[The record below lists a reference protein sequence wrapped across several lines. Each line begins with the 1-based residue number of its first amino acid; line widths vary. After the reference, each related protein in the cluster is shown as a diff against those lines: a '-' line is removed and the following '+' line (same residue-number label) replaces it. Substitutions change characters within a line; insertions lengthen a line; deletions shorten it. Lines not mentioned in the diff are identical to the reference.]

1 MQCLKS
7 LGYVVEVRGMSLP
20 DDDFA
25 HMCNA
30 KTFVQTGGGFSSL
43 IAEVVKKRGNLVI
56 S

>member
-1 MQCLKS
+1 M
-7 LGYVVEVRGMSLP
+7 EVRAESLP

-25 HMCNA
+25 YMCNA
-30 KTFVQTGGGFSSL
+30 KTFVQAGGGFSSL